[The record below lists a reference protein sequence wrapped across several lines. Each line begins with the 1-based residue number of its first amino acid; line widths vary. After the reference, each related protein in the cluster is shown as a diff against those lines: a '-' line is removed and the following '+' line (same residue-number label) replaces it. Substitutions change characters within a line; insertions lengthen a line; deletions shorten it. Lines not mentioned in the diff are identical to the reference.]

1 MVTLKGKETELAAG
15 SKLRAVSTVANLAE
29 KSPDSDNAL
38 KVLPQGSKPWYR
50 TWHLVKLNLILMV
63 PLVSSASVGYDGL
76 SSCSLMDLKLFLTAI
91 VFAGSM
97 MNFCTEILTVIIPLL
112 KIETSVLVS
121 LKAR

>member
-15 SKLRAVSTVANLAE
+15 SKLRAVSTVADLAE

-63 PLVSSASVGYDGL
+63 PLVSSAVDDEFLHGDINSYH
-76 SSCSLMDLKLFLTAI
+76 SSSQNRN
-91 VFAGSM
+91 VR
-97 MNFCTEILTVIIPLL
+97 
-112 KIETSVLVS
+112 
-121 LKAR
+121 AREPKG

>member
-1 MVTLKGKETELAAG
+1 MVTLKRKETELAAG
-15 SKLRAVSTVANLAE
+15 SKLRA
-29 KSPDSDNAL
+29 
-38 KVLPQGSKPWYR
+38 VLPQGSKPWYR

-63 PLVSSASVGYDGL
+63 SLVSSASVGYD
-76 SSCSLMDLKLFLTAI
+76 
-91 VFAGSM
+91 GSM

>member
-1 MVTLKGKETELAAG
+1 MTLKRKETELAAG
-15 SKLRAVSTVANLAE
+15 SKLRAVSTVADLAE

-63 PLVSSASVGYDGL
+63 PLVSSASVGYDG
-76 SSCSLMDLKLFLTAI
+76 
-91 VFAGSM
+91 SM

-112 KIETSVLVS
+112 KIETSVLT
-121 LKAR
+121 